1 MNIQMKLFAAIVSVA
16 LAACGGGGGSP
27 GTTPGGSVTNGTTT
41 TTATVASDPST
52 SVALIALNASAN
64 TLKADGTSQVTV
76 SIVALTAGNASV
88 SGATINLSASSGVI
102 LSAPL
107 VVTTATGATVTMTAS
122 ASDQTNR
129 VSVVTASC
137 SGCSATSATAQVSV
151 VGAALSL
158 NNFGTTSLVTG
169 GSAVSLAAIVKNVAG
184 VGIPG
189 VNVSFASTDA
199 SILGLNV
206 PVAVT
211 NSSGVATVSVTGAS
225 VGSASINVTALGTA
239 VAQPY
244 TSALASGTLAVTS
257 PANNSVLVTGVGQV
271 INVAAPAATS
281 VTLTSTQGLFGNG
294 QSSQTVPVAG
304 GVASAT
310 LTASQGGT
318 IAVTVNDN
326 LSRFANLTLTASA
339 PVSAVNKI
347 LLNPSATTLPISTP
361 ASPSAIT
368 LVARAIF
375 NNLGTDQAV
384 ANVPIQF
391 AMAGGPGAGE
401 FLSPALAFTNSAG
414 EATATFTAG
423 AAASIPNGITVT
435 ARVQG
440 TAVQTGTAPSNNNVS
455 LTIGGQALSVAFG
468 AASVIRESADKTL
481 YFQDYSI
488 QVTDANNNP
497 VANKLVTLRMQPVA
511 FSTGSSCM
519 PSATYC
525 SEDANGN
532 GSRDAGEDG
541 VRKPITDATAGT
553 CSTAPAGPAGTF
565 DSILTPQNSD
575 GGSVPSSV
583 TTDAN
588 GLAAFSMTYLKASAI
603 WIVNKLTASVS
614 ANGTETSRSTIFR
627 LRAVIP
633 DVTPDCLL
641 PPSPYSF

>member
-1 MNIQMKLFAAIVSVA
+1 MNVIRTIAGLVLTSA
-16 LAACGGGGGSP
+16 LISCGGGGGNP
-27 GTTPGGSVTNGTTT
+27 GTVSGSAPTGTPPVSTPT
-41 TTATVASDPST
+41 ASDPT
-52 SVALIALNASAN
+52 AAVALIALNASAN
-64 TLKADGTSQVTV
+64 TLKADGTTQVTFSV
-76 SIVALTAGNASV
+76 VALTSGNASV
-88 SGATINLSASSGVI
+88 SGATINLSASAGVI
-102 LSAPL
+102 LSAPI
-107 VVTTATGATVTMTAS
+107 VVTTSTGATVTMTAN

-129 VSVVTASC
+129 VSTVTASC
-137 SGCSATSATAQVSV
+137 SGCSASTATTQVSV

-169 GSAVSLAAIVKNVAG
+169 GSAVNLNAIVKNISG
-184 VGIPG
+184 VGIPN
-189 VNVSFASTDA
+189 VSVSFASTNA
-199 SILGLNV
+199 SILGLSA
-206 PVAVT
+206 PSAFT
-211 NSSGVATVSVTGAS
+211 NPSGVATVSVSGVS
-225 VGSASINVTALGTA
+225 VGSASVNVRALGTEA
-239 VAQPY
+239 AQTY
-244 TSALASGTLAVTS
+244 ASAPISGTLTVTS
-257 PANNSVLVTGVGQV
+257 PANNFVVVTGVGQL
-271 INVAAPAATS
+271 INVAAPGATN
-281 VTLTSTQGLFGNG
+281 VTLTSTQGLFGNS

-310 LTASQGGT
+310 LTPSQGGT
-318 IAVTVNDN
+318 ISISVNDS
-326 LSRFANLTLTASA
+326 LSRFASLTLVASA

-347 LLNPSATTLPISTP
+347 LLSPSATTLPISTP
-361 ASPSAIT
+361 SSPSVIT

-375 NNLGTDQAV
+375 NNLGADQGV

-391 AMAGGPGAGE
+391 AMSGGPGAGE
-401 FLSPALAFTNSAG
+401 FLTPALAFTNSAG

-423 AAASIPNGITVT
+423 TAASVPNGISVT

-440 TAVQTGTAPSNNNVS
+440 TPIQTGTPPSNNSVL

-481 YFQDYSI
+481 YFQDYSV

-511 FSTGSSCM
+511 FSTGSLCT

-541 VRKPITDATAGT
+541 VRKPITSATTGSCGTTADAGGGALDT
-553 CSTAPAGPAGTF
+553 
-565 DSILTPQNSD
+565 ILTPQNSD

-588 GLAAFSMTYLKASAI
+588 GIAAFTMTYLKASAI
-603 WIVNKLTASVS
+603 WVVNKLTASVS
-614 ANGTETSRSTIFR
+614 SQGTETSRSTVFR

-633 DVTPDCLL
+633 DTTPDCIL

>member
-1 MNIQMKLFAAIVSVA
+1 MKIQMKLFAAIITIS
-16 LAACGGGGGSP
+16 LAACGGGGGNP
-27 GTTPGGSVTNGTTT
+27 GSTAGSTATTT
-41 TTATVASDPST
+41 TTAPTATATDPNASVAS
-52 SVALIALNASAN
+52 IGLNASAN
-64 TLKADGTSQVTV
+64 TVKADGTSQVTF

-88 SGATINLSASSGVI
+88 SGATISLSASSGVI
-102 LSAPL
+102 LSAPT
-107 VVTTATGATVTMTAS
+107 VVTTATGATVTMTAN

-137 SGCSATSATAQVSV
+137 SGCSAASATAQVSV

-169 GSAVSLAAIVKNVAG
+169 GSAVNLAAIVKNVAG
-184 VGIPG
+184 VGMPG
-189 VNVSFASTDA
+189 VKVFFASTNP
-199 SILGLNV
+199 SVLGLG
-206 PVAVT
+206 AQSADT
-211 NSSGVATVSVTGAS
+211 NSSGVATVSVSGAS
-225 VGSASINVTALGTA
+225 VGSASINVRVLGTEA
-239 VAQPY
+239 AQPY
-244 TSALASGTLAVTS
+244 ASAPISGTLSVTS
-257 PANNSVLVTGVGQV
+257 PVNNSVLVTGVGQI
-271 INVAAPAATS
+271 INVAAPGATT
-281 VTLTSTQGLFGNG
+281 VTLTSTQGLFGNS
-294 QSSQTVPVAG
+294 QSSQTVPVAA

-310 LTASQGGT
+310 LTPSQGGT
-318 IAVTVNDN
+318 ISITVNDS
-326 LSRFANLTLTASA
+326 LGRIANLTLTASA

-347 LLNPSATTLPISTP
+347 LLIPSATTLTISTP
-361 ASPSAIT
+361 SSPSSIT

-391 AMAGGPGAGE
+391 AMSGGPGAGE

-423 AAASIPNGITVT
+423 TAASVPNGITVS
-435 ARVQG
+435 ARIQG
-440 TAVQTGTAPSNNNVS
+440 TLIQTGTPPSNNSVL

-468 AASVIRESADKTL
+468 AASVIRESTDKTL
-481 YFQDYSI
+481 YFQDYSV

-511 FSTGSSCM
+511 FSTGSLCTI
-519 PSATYC
+519 SATYC

-541 VRKPITDATAGT
+541 VRKPITSATTGSCGITSDVGGGT
-553 CSTAPAGPAGTF
+553 LDT
-565 DSILTPQNSD
+565 ILTPQNSD
-575 GGSVPSSV
+575 GGGVPSSV

-588 GLAAFSMTYLKASAI
+588 GIAAFSMTYLKASAI
-603 WIVNKLTASVS
+603 WIVNRLTASVS
-614 ANGTETSRSTIFR
+614 SNGTETSRSTVFR

-641 PPSPYSF
+641 PASPYSF